1 MPVRNLLF
9 LVSLSLKFGLKLICY
24 SSNLAK
30 FFQLSLFITAKDT
43 TCRTPICVLVGCAES
58 VKGFTEECFAGFLI
72 GQYREEEDQQPHLQL
87 HHQDKTVH
95 FECEFRIHRS
105 LMIMN
110 VYEYYLSN

>member
-1 MPVRNLLF
+1 MPVRNLIF
-9 LVSLSLKFGLKLICY
+9 LVCLKFGSKIKLICY

-30 FFQLSLFITAKDT
+30 FFQLSFFITAKDT

-58 VKGFTEECFAGFLI
+58 VKDFTEECFAGFLI
-72 GQYREEEDQQPHLQL
+72 GQYREEEDQQPHLQF

-95 FECEFRIHRS
+95 FECEFSIHRS